1 MQPYRGNDVFLPE
14 VTLQVWR
21 RDADLMDTSL
31 RRRRRFLNL
40 ELSNMSSSEPSRL
53 VNTKIEGNCATITL
67 NRPQAYNA
75 LNVELA
81 DALIEAL
88 IACDQ
93 DRNVRAVLLTGAG
106 RAFCSGGDIR
116 QMAEHCER
124 DGDAG
129 KVTRGCE
136 VCDPI

>member
-1 MQPYRGNDVFLPE
+1 
-14 VTLQVWR
+14 
-21 RDADLMDTSL
+21 
-31 RRRRRFLNL
+31 
-40 ELSNMSSSEPSRL
+40 

-116 QMAEHCER
+116 QMAQHCER

-129 KVTRGCE
+129 GFLKMLTVRVHAAIATI
-136 VCDPI
+136 VHMQKPLIT